1 VGTPDFS
8 PPFAKIERGTGIYP
22 HRETVMHPELPR
34 SAKLSLSAYSDMSGQ
49 FGHKF
54 ENKFTSTTFWWIEG
68 EKDYLVFKGSAEPR
82 DFLVDIFAF
91 PPVRYLRNW
100 VHPGFALAHK
110 SIKPRLLKILRKIKS
125 ENKQLVITGH
135 SLGAAQAELT
145 HLLALSYGI
154 DSTAICFGKPR
165 VFLKSSKSRFPKGSM
180 LSVVSGSD
188 IVARVPRY
196 CYTVGCK
203 DQDFLYLS
211 NHDDVYLNPDMDFV
225 ADDFSVSD
233 SISDHSMEAYLQR
246 VGGL

>member
-1 VGTPDFS
+1 
-8 PPFAKIERGTGIYP
+8 
-22 HRETVMHPELPR
+22 MHPELPR
-34 SAKLSLSAYSDMSGQ
+34 SAQLSLSAYSDMSGH

-82 DFLVDIFAF
+82 DFFIDILAF

-145 HLLALSYGI
+145 HLLALSQGI

-165 VFLKSSKSRFPKGSM
+165 AFLKSSKSRFPKGSI

-196 CYTVGCK
+196 CYTYGCK

-211 NHDDVYLNPDMDFV
+211 NHDTVYLNPDMDFV

-233 SISDHSMEAYLQR
+233 SISDHSMEDYLQR
-246 VGGL
+246 VGGF

>member
-1 VGTPDFS
+1 
-8 PPFAKIERGTGIYP
+8 
-22 HRETVMHPELPR
+22 MHPELSR
-34 SAKLSLSAYSDMSGQ
+34 AAALSLSAYSDMPGQ

-82 DFLVDIFAF
+82 DFFIDILAF
-91 PPVRYLRNW
+91 PPVRYLKNW

-125 ENKQLVITGH
+125 QNKQLIITGH

-145 HLLALSYGI
+145 HLLALSQGI

-165 VFLKSSKSRFPKGSM
+165 AFLKRSKSRFPKGSI

-188 IVARVPRY
+188 IVTRVPRY
-196 CYTVGCK
+196 CYTYGCQ

-211 NHDDVYLNPDMDFV
+211 NHDTVYLNPDMGFV

-233 SISDHSMEAYLQR
+233 SISDHSMEHYSQR
-246 VGGL
+246 CGGFK